1 MDRLHL
7 SGHSERQADES
18 NQTRS
23 QPLRYGNST
32 KSEQEPWRAGNHLKK
47 SPPPATANILIIGP
61 TQTGKSTF
69 INRIRS
75 LARNPG
81 EHAPEGNRIRSKT
94 TKAKSYLLDV
104 PLTSYKLVDPKTG
117 KDVRLPASEKEMLDT
132 LWAEPEDEMVVPV
145 DSADPRLHLR
155 IIDSPGLDDSDGNDF
170 ANIMEVLTLLNEIH
184 AESGGQARLNSIIF
198 IMSIQTAFASTLG
211 EMLTYYR
218 KCMPNLF
225 ASVVVVNTN
234 FTVKFWDQEL
244 SKERKKH
251 KYSRH
256 QADSVYAKV
265 LDIRQQKFAET
276 FEFDPIHFL
285 VDSKPAIDEET
296 GEVSAFE
303 ELMSRNGLSRILN
316 AVSHREGMPINQM
329 TPYKLD
335 QMILIDDRIRER
347 LIRVQFKWEA
357 QRKMLETRVDQARVK
372 QMKAE
377 DRVKGWAGQIRR
389 DKEALAKIDNDTKYE
404 IKVYPATRHFSAP
417 LMFCGWLYRMGGEGI
432 KRIAEPDYPGFK
444 VDATDSTKT
453 WWTMQEWQNGGKEWV
468 GSFKAKPG
476 VIPQVTAT
484 SYTTNKQFH
493 RRRIIELQE
502 NIANKEVDMVTF
514 EEHLASVRKLGTPSE
529 DQNNESFSELKILA
543 KKLDAIEH
551 LTDLLKRDE
560 IPLDEVAFLEPAKVR
575 YKKGA
580 INPSL
585 VGHAEIV
592 DLVGAYYPGLSYEI
606 GEMLR
611 QTE

>member
-1 MDRLHL
+1 MHRLHL
-7 SGHSERQADES
+7 GGHNERPAAQNHEP

-23 QPLRYGNST
+23 QPKRDGNAT
-32 KSEQEPWRAGNHLKK
+32 KGEQQAWRAGTQSKN
-47 SPPPATANILIIGP
+47 SPAPATANVLIIGP

-75 LARNPG
+75 LARSPG
-81 EHAPEGNRIRSKT
+81 EHAPEGDRIFSKT
-94 TKAKSYLLDV
+94 TKAKAYLLDV
-104 PLTSYKLVDPKTG
+104 PLTSYKLVHSKTG
-117 KDVRLPASEKEMLDT
+117 KDVVLPTSEKEMLDT
-132 LWAEPEDEMVVPV
+132 LWAEPEDEIVVPV
-145 DSADPRLHLR
+145 DSADPRLHLQ
-155 IIDSPGLDDSDGNDF
+155 IIDSPGLDDSHGNDF
-170 ANIMEVLTLLNEIH
+170 ANIMEVLTLLNEMH
-184 AESGGQARLNSIIF
+184 AESRGQARLNSIIF

-211 EMLTYYR
+211 EILAYYR

-256 QADSVYAKV
+256 QADDVYAKV
-265 LDIRQQKFAET
+265 LDNRQQKFAET
-276 FEFDPIHFL
+276 FSFDPIHFL
-285 VDSKPAIDEET
+285 VDSKPAIDDET
-296 GEVSAFE
+296 GKVSTFE

-335 QMILIDDRIRER
+335 QMMLIDDRVRER

-357 QRKMLETRVDQARVK
+357 QCKKLEARVSEATVK

-377 DRVKGWAGQIRR
+377 DRVKSWATQIRR
-389 DKEALAKIDNDTKYE
+389 DKEALAKIDNDTKYD
-404 IKVYPATRHFSAP
+404 IKVYPASKHFSAP
-417 LMFCGWLYRMGGEGI
+417 LMFGGWLYRIGAEGSKSI
-432 KRIAEPDYPGFK
+432 EEPDYPGFK

-453 WWTMQEWQNGGKEWV
+453 WWTTQEWQNSGKRWV

-493 RRRIIELQE
+493 RRRILELQE
-502 NIANKEVDMVTF
+502 SIANKEVDMITF
-514 EEHLASVRKLGTPSE
+514 EEHLASVRKVGTPSE
-529 DQNNESFSELKILA
+529 DQADENLSELKLVA
-543 KKLDAIEH
+543 KKLDAIKH
-551 LTDLLKRDE
+551 LIDLLKRDE
-560 IPLDEVAFLEPAKVR
+560 IPLDEAKFLKAAKVR

-580 INPSL
+580 LSPSL
-585 VGHAEIV
+585 VGDVEII
-592 DLVGAYYPGLSYEI
+592 DLVGAYYPGLSFEI
-606 GEMLR
+606 GEMLG
-611 QTE
+611 